1 MRDLRLIWR
10 GILAELRI
18 FRRTAIAAFFTLA
31 MPLGM
36 LVLFVALFGNDEIG
50 EFEYGPVTTAQ
61 FYAAGLAVFAAAS
74 ATYTNVAVNLSL
86 KREQGILK
94 RLRGTPIPPWV
105 FMAGVIL
112 AAMIV
117 ALLASSLMV
126 GVGMAA
132 YGINLQASMAPAMLL
147 SFLSGVLCFAALGV
161 ALASLTSTGN
171 SAVATANATILPMAF
186 TSNVFV
192 ALDDPPTW
200 LNLVGDI
207 LPLKPFAVAFAKA
220 MSPFSDAPAFAW
232 DRLGVLLA
240 WTVVGVVV
248 ARARFRWEKTPDS
261 PRQRSKGGKAKLQGS
276 PQH

>member
-186 TSNVFV
+186 YFERVRGAGRPTDM
-192 ALDDPPTW
+192 AQPCRRHPPTQA
-200 LNLVGDI
+200 VRRGIRQGDV
-207 LPLKPFAVAFAKA
+207 PVQRRPRF
-220 MSPFSDAPAFAW
+220 
-232 DRLGVLLA
+232 RLGPPRRATCLDRGGSGRGPGPVPLGKDAGLA
-240 WTVVGVVV
+240 AAT
-248 ARARFRWEKTPDS
+248 
-261 PRQRSKGGKAKLQGS
+261 LQGG
-276 PQH
+276 